1 MQFKVLGILFL
12 TLAAPMAAAFDIE
25 SMSEDE
31 RAAFRSE
38 IRDYLLEYPEV
49 LMEAISVLEER
60 RERDAV
66 AQDSEAIKRLHDS
79 IFDDGFS
86 YVGGNPDGDVTLVE
100 FLDYRCGFCK
110 RAFPTVEE
118 LVASDGNIR
127 YIVKEF
133 PILGDQSTL
142 AAQYAIAAKFV
153 AGDADYKRVHNT
165 LMQHDGA
172 VTDGFLVRTSREL
185 GLDHDAIVETMDS
198 EDVALAIGKTHALAR
213 ALNVQGTPG
222 FILGDIILRG
232 FLELEQMREIVADI
246 RASRG

>member
-1 MQFKVLGILFL
+1 MQPWALGILFL

-25 SMSEDE
+25 SMSEGE

-60 RERDAV
+60 REQDAV
-66 AQDSEAIKRLHDS
+66 ARDSEVIERFHDD

-153 AGDADYKRVHNT
+153 AGDADYKRVHDT
-165 LMQHDGA
+165 LMLHEGA
-172 VTDGFLVRTSREL
+172 VTEGFLVRTSRKL
-185 GLDHDAIVETMDS
+185 GLDHDAIMESMGS
-198 EDVALAIGKTHALAR
+198 EDVGIAIGKNHALAQ

-232 FLELEQMREIVADI
+232 FLELEQMREIVADV
-246 RASRG
+246 RANRG

>member
-1 MQFKVLGILFL
+1 MQPWALGILFL

-25 SMSEDE
+25 SMSEGE

-66 AQDSEAIKRLHDS
+66 TRDSKVIERFHDD

-153 AGDADYKRVHNT
+153 AGDADYKRVHDT
-165 LMQHDGA
+165 LMLHEGA
-172 VTDGFLVRTSREL
+172 VTEGFLVRTSRKL
-185 GLDHDAIVETMDS
+185 GLDHDAIMESMGS
-198 EDVALAIGKTHALAR
+198 EDVGIAIGKNHALAQ

-232 FLELEQMREIVADI
+232 FLELEQMREIVADV
-246 RASRG
+246 RANRG

>member
-1 MQFKVLGILFL
+1 MQFKIMSILFV
-12 TLAAPMAAAFDIE
+12 TLAASMAAAFDIE
-25 SMSEDE
+25 SMSSSE
-31 RAAFRSE
+31 RAALRSE
-38 IRDYLLEYPEV
+38 IRDYLIEHPEV

-60 RERDAV
+60 REQDAV
-66 AQDSEAIKRLHDS
+66 ARDSDAIERLHAS

-110 RAFPTVEE
+110 RAFPAVEE

-142 AAQYAIAAKFV
+142 AAQYAIAVKIV
-153 AGDADYKRVHNT
+153 AGDAAYKRVHDT

-172 VTDGFLVRTSREL
+172 VTGGFLVRTSREL
-185 GLDHDAIVETMDS
+185 GLDHEAITEAMDS
-198 EDVALAIGKTHALAR
+198 NDVASAIGKNHALAQ
-213 ALNVQGTPG
+213 ALDVQGTPG
-222 FILGDIILRG
+222 FILGDLILRG
-232 FLELEQMREIVADI
+232 FLELGQMREIVAVI
-246 RASRG
+246 RANRG

>member
-25 SMSEDE
+25 SMTEGE

-38 IRDYLLEYPEV
+38 IRDYLLEHPEV

-66 AQDSEAIKRLHDS
+66 TRDSDAIERLHDS
-79 IFDDGFS
+79 IFNDGFS

-110 RAFPTVEE
+110 RAFPAVEE

-127 YIVKEF
+127 FIVKEF

-142 AAQYAIAAKFV
+142 AARYAIAAKLV
-153 AGDADYKRVHNT
+153 AGDADYKRVHDT

-172 VTDGFLVRTSREL
+172 VTEGFLARTSREL
-185 GLDHDAIVETMDS
+185 GLDHDAITELMGNK
-198 EDVALAIGKTHALAR
+198 DVAAVIGKNHALAQ